1 MIRRLLLS
9 VCVVL
14 CSCQAFHVSE
24 ILDTAER
31 QIVEYPDSALTTVRS
46 IRRYAVLVP
55 QVRARYGVL
64 YSAAL
69 DKNYI
74 DVASD
79 SLVRYSADYYDLHG
93 TPEQRMQAYYYL
105 GRTQQN
111 AGEDLSATLSFLDA
125 AQYTD
130 AVDNNYLKGLLYSQ
144 LGEMYSRYN
153 RILKASQYYEKSYNY
168 YKEAN
173 LPQHQ
178 AYQLYEMG
186 VMQLGLQN
194 IDRAIELFEQA
205 GRLADFS
212 NFTNIRKF
220 ILSMTACA
228 YNGKE
233 DYQGSYKVLKECESL
248 FSKDEIY
255 TYSDICGVAA
265 NIYAHRGDKALSQ
278 EYLDRGW
285 SLTRT
290 KRDSILMK
298 YYQSRCLIIEKK
310 TIKGY
315 KAYSAALYEDLLTR
329 IIDVGSNPI
338 DELEHNYLEQKNLEI
353 AERARH
359 EKVAYIVVLLG
370 LGVVTIAIIVYL
382 LLRYRRK
389 NREILDYLIAIKEL
403 KTNIADQSSLF
414 VQLGEVLNGKL
425 EVINSLCSAYYE
437 NDGLHKQQEAIFKR
451 VKSIISDIRDGGD
464 YFSTIEVI
472 TNQCRDNVLHRL
484 KTELP
489 SLSNDE
495 YKLACYLC
503 AGFSTQAICLFFGCT
518 KEVLYR
524 RTYRL
529 REKIKK
535 SNSSNKDFYL
545 FCM

>member
-31 QIVEYPDSALTTVRS
+31 QIVEYPDSALTTMRS

-130 AVDNNYLKGLLYSQ
+130 VVDNNYLKGLLYSQ

-194 IDRAIELFEQA
+194 IDRAIELFGQSRE
-205 GRLADFS
+205 LADSS

-248 FSKDEIY
+248 FTKDEMY

-338 DELEHNYLEQKNLEI
+338 DELEHNYLAQKNLEI

-503 AGFSTQAICLFFGCT
+503 AGFSTQAICLFFDCT

>member
-31 QIVEYPDSALTTVRS
+31 QIVEYPDSALTTMRS

-130 AVDNNYLKGLLYSQ
+130 VVDNNYLKGLLYSQ

-194 IDRAIELFEQA
+194 IDRAIELFGQSRE
-205 GRLADFS
+205 LADSS

-248 FSKDEIY
+248 FTKDEMY

-265 NIYAHRGDKALSQ
+265 NIYAYRGDKALSQ

-315 KAYSAALYEDLLTR
+315 EAYSAALYEDLLTR

-503 AGFSTQAICLFFGCT
+503 AGFSTQAICLFFDCT

>member
-31 QIVEYPDSALTTVRS
+31 QIVEYPDSALTTMRS

-153 RILKASQYYEKSYNY
+153 RILKASQYYEKSCNY

>member
-1 MIRRLLLS
+1 
-9 VCVVL
+9 
-14 CSCQAFHVSE
+14 
-24 ILDTAER
+24 
-31 QIVEYPDSALTTVRS
+31 
-46 IRRYAVLVP
+46 
-55 QVRARYGVL
+55 
-64 YSAAL
+64 
-69 DKNYI
+69 
-74 DVASD
+74 
-79 SLVRYSADYYDLHG
+79 
-93 TPEQRMQAYYYL
+93 
-105 GRTQQN
+105 
-111 AGEDLSATLSFLDA
+111 
-125 AQYTD
+125 
-130 AVDNNYLKGLLYSQ
+130 
-144 LGEMYSRYN
+144 
-153 RILKASQYYEKSYNY
+153 
-168 YKEAN
+168 
-173 LPQHQ
+173 
-178 AYQLYEMG
+178 
-186 VMQLGLQN
+186 
-194 IDRAIELFEQA
+194 
-205 GRLADFS
+205 
-212 NFTNIRKF
+212 
-220 ILSMTACA
+220 
-228 YNGKE
+228 
-233 DYQGSYKVLKECESL
+233 
-248 FSKDEIY
+248 
-255 TYSDICGVAA
+255 
-265 NIYAHRGDKALSQ
+265 
-278 EYLDRGW
+278 
-285 SLTRT
+285 
-290 KRDSILMK
+290 MK

-503 AGFSTQAICLFFGCT
+503 AGFSTQAICLFFDCT

>member
-1 MIRRLLLS
+1 MLS